1 MNIEN
6 YEIAKNDEG
15 HALVSFYI
23 YMPDHDGF
31 LVFIAGPNKNGGCDI
46 WGGYKGNL
54 VEDLD
59 QLPVDLGYGNDECN
73 LIDDFITCQTSLV
86 L

>member
-15 HALVSFYI
+15 NALVSFYI

-31 LVFIAGPNKNGGCDI
+31 LVFISGRNKNSGCDI
-46 WGGYKGNL
+46 WGDIK
-54 VEDLD
+54 E
-59 QLPVDLGYGNDECN
+59 
-73 LIDDFITCQTSLV
+73 I
-86 L
+86 